1 LLHDDSRHRKKI
13 RRDAKKRNVVDREEV
28 ETRKI
33 GRNETRTFQG
43 LFRGCTRVSK
53 KPGKEPD
60 INVSFPMKLAWQA
73 DCMFLLLRWKRNTW
87 ISKVSFGFPP
97 FKESASQE
105 IFLRIS
111 PDHGLVGA
119 TTEFLI
125 GSGVRVQIHGIP
137 VQLFAI

>member
-1 LLHDDSRHRKKI
+1 
-13 RRDAKKRNVVDREEV
+13 
-28 ETRKI
+28 
-33 GRNETRTFQG
+33 
-43 LFRGCTRVSK
+43 
-53 KPGKEPD
+53 
-60 INVSFPMKLAWQA
+60 
-73 DCMFLLLRWKRNTW
+73 MFLLLRWKRNTW